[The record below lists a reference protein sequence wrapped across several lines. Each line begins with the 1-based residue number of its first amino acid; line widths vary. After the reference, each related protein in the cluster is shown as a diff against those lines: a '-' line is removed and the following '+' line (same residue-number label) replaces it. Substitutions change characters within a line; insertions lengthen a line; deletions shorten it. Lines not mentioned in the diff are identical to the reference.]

1 MSHVYV
7 GPAQGG
13 VLDLCGIIG
22 YIGDRKACEV
32 IVRGLKR
39 LEYRGY
45 DSAGVVTGDGS
56 SLDIRKGAGRIDDL
70 AKRLRFLDMKGT
82 RGIGHTRW
90 ATHGVPNDTNAHPHT
105 DCTGR
110 IVLVHNGIIENF
122 AELRE
127 ELSRKGH
134 VFRSDTDTEAIAH
147 LIEEELKSSDDFEEA
162 MRRAL
167 KKLKGSFALAIVYAD
182 EPDRLYFVRNESPL
196 VLGVGNGEMFAASD
210 VPAFLEYTN
219 KVVFLDDREYAVVTK
234 DSWVVKRLDTGEPV
248 EKEVHEISWTLD
260 MAEKAGF
267 PHFMLKEIYEQP
279 RAIRD
284 AIHGNRETIGRV
296 AREIANYDR
305 VIFVAMGTSYHAAI
319 AGKYLFQKLAKK
331 IPIVEEASEF
341 RYEFEDLIDEN
352 TLLIAITQSGET
364 ADTLA
369 AMKLAK
375 RRGAKVLAIVN
386 VVGSMATRIADLT
399 IYTHA
404 GPEIGVAATKTYT
417 TQLTVLT
424 MLAIETA
431 AVLGTVPLE
440 RLESLRRALLSVPEF
455 VEKVLELDGSLA
467 ELAEELKDRRD
478 FFYIGR
484 GIGVPTA
491 LEGALKLKEIS
502 YIHAEGLSAGELK
515 HGPLALLEDGVP
527 VVAIAPDGR
536 LFNKMV
542 SNIEESK
549 ARGAMII
556 GLSNRGEL
564 SKVADVFI
572 QTPDVDELLSPIVY
586 VVPLQLLAY
595 HLSVLRGNDPD
606 KPRNLAKS
614 VTVE

>member
-1 MSHVYV
+1 M
-7 GPAQGG
+7 
-13 VLDLCGIIG
+13 CGIIG
-22 YIGDRKACEV
+22 YIGDRNAAEV
-32 IVRGLKR
+32 ILKGLKR

-45 DSAGVVTGDGS
+45 DSAGVVIDDGGK
-56 SLDIRKGAGRIDDL
+56 LDVRKGAGRIDDL
-70 AKRLRFLDMKGT
+70 AERLGFLEMNGN

-90 ATHGVPNDTNAHPHT
+90 ATHGVPNDINAHPQK
-105 DCTGR
+105 DCTGK

-122 AELRE
+122 AELKE
-127 ELSRKGH
+127 ELLKKGH
-134 VFRSDTDTEAIAH
+134 RFESDTDTEVIAH
-147 LIEEELKSSDDFEEA
+147 LIEEELKNSENFEEA
-162 MRRAL
+162 LRRAL
-167 KKLKGSFALAIVYAD
+167 KRLKGSFALAIVYAD
-182 EPDRLYFVRNESPL
+182 EPDRLYVVRNESPL
-196 VLGVGNGEMFAASD
+196 VLGIGDGEMFAASD

-219 KVVFLDDREYAVVTK
+219 KAVFLDDGEYAVITK
-234 DSWVVKRLDTGEPV
+234 DSYVVKRIDTGEIV
-248 EKEVHEISWTLD
+248 EKPIHEIEWTLE

-279 RAIRD
+279 GAIRD
-284 AIHGNRETIGRV
+284 AIHGNREVIKSV
-296 AREIANYDR
+296 AEEIAKYEK
-305 VIFVAMGTSYHAAI
+305 VIFVAMGTSYHAAL
-319 AGKYLFQKLAKK
+319 AGKYLLQRLAKK
-331 IPIVEEASEF
+331 APLVEEASEF

-352 TLLIAITQSGET
+352 TLVIAITQSGET

-375 RRGAKVLAIVN
+375 RKGAKVLAIVN

-399 IYTHA
+399 LYTHA

-424 MLAIETA
+424 MLAIELARILGTA
-431 AVLGTVPLE
+431 DEKYLEELERTLERAPELVEQVLGYNS
-440 RLESLRRALLSVPEF
+440 SLR
-455 VEKVLELDGSLA
+455 
-467 ELAEELKDRRD
+467 ELAETLKDRKD

-484 GIGVPTA
+484 GISVPTA

-502 YIHAEGLSAGELK
+502 YIHAEGISAGELK

-527 VVAIAPDGR
+527 VIAINPSGR
-536 LFNKMV
+536 VFEKMV
-542 SNIEESK
+542 SNMEEAR

-556 GLSNRGEL
+556 ALSDRKEL
-564 SKVADVFI
+564 ERVSDVLI
-572 QTPDVDELLSPIVY
+572 EMPPVDELLTPIIY

-595 HLSVLRGNDPD
+595 HLAVLRGNDPD

>member
-1 MSHVYV
+1 M
-7 GPAQGG
+7 
-13 VLDLCGIIG
+13 CGIIG
-22 YIGDRKACEV
+22 YIGDGRASQI
-32 IVRGLKR
+32 IVKGLKR

-45 DSAGVVTGDGS
+45 DSAGIVTEDGGR
-56 SLDIRKGAGRIDDL
+56 LYIKKGAGRIDEL
-70 AKRLRFLDMKGT
+70 AEKLGFLEMPGK

-90 ATHGVPNDTNAHPHT
+90 ATHGVPNDINAHPQR

-110 IVLVHNGIIENF
+110 IALVHNGIIENHR
-122 AELRE
+122 ELRE
-127 ELSRKGH
+127 ELLKRGH
-134 VFRSDTDTEAIAH
+134 RFNSDTDTEVIAH
-147 LIEEELKSSDDFEEA
+147 LIEEELKSWGTFEEA

-167 KKLKGSFALAIVYAD
+167 LRLKGSFALGIIYTD

-196 VLGVGNGEMFAASD
+196 VLGIGEGENFGASD

-219 KVVFLDDREYAVVTK
+219 RVVFLDDREYAVVGK
-234 DSWVVKRLDTGEPV
+234 DFWVVKNLDSGEIV
-248 EKEVHEISWTLD
+248 EKPVQEIEWSLE
-260 MAEKAGF
+260 MAEKAGY

-284 AIHGNRETIGRV
+284 ALHGNAGIIRSIAEEV
-296 AREIANYDR
+296 AKYEK
-305 VIFVAMGTSYHAAI
+305 IFIIAMGTSYHAGLVA
-319 AGKYLFQKLAKK
+319 KYLFQRLARKV
-331 IPIVEEASEF
+331 PIVEDASEF
-341 RYEFEDLIDEN
+341 RYEFEDLVDED
-352 TLLIAITQSGET
+352 TLVIAITQSGET

-375 RRGAKVLAIVN
+375 RKGAKVLAIVN

-399 IYTHA
+399 LYTHA

-424 MLAIETA
+424 MLAIELA
-431 AVLGTVPLE
+431 RVLGTVGEEYLE
-440 RLESLRRALLSVPEF
+440 RLERELNAVPELVEDVLKHDESLR
-455 VEKVLELDGSLA
+455 
-467 ELAEELKDRRD
+467 ELAESLKEKRD

-484 GIGVPTA
+484 GISVPTA

-527 VVAIAPDGR
+527 VVAIAPGGKTFD
-536 LFNKMV
+536 KMV
-542 SNIEESK
+542 SNIEESR
-549 ARGAMII
+549 ARGAYII
-556 GLSNRGEL
+556 SIGDRDEL
-564 SKVADVFI
+564 ERISDVFI
-572 QTPDVDELLSPIVY
+572 KMPEMDELLTPIVY
-586 VVPLQLLAY
+586 VVPLQILAY
-595 HLSVLRGNDPD
+595 HLAVLRGNDPD

>member
-1 MSHVYV
+1 M
-7 GPAQGG
+7 
-13 VLDLCGIIG
+13 CGIIG
-22 YIGDRKACEV
+22 YIGERPACEV

-45 DSAGVVTGDGS
+45 DSAGIVTEENGE
-56 SLDIRKGAGRIDDL
+56 LFIRKGAGRIDEL
-70 AKRLRFLDMKGT
+70 TGKLGFLEMPGK

-90 ATHGVPNDTNAHPHT
+90 ATHGVPNDINAHPQR
-105 DCTGR
+105 DCTGK
-110 IVLVHNGIIENF
+110 IALVHNGIIENF
-122 AELRE
+122 AEIKE
-127 ELSRKGH
+127 ELLSKGH
-134 VFRSDTDTEAIAH
+134 RFESDTDTEVIAH
-147 LIEEELKSSDDFEEA
+147 LIEEELKSSESFEEA

-167 KKLKGSFALAIVYAD
+167 LRLKGSFALGIIYTG

-196 VLGVGNGEMFAASD
+196 VLGIGDGENFAASD

-219 KVVFLDDREYAVVTK
+219 RAIFLDDREYAVVTK
-234 DSWVVKRLDTGEPV
+234 DSYVVKNLDTGETV
-248 EKEVHEISWTLD
+248 EKPIHEIEWTLE

-284 AIHGNRETIGRV
+284 AIHGNADVIRTV
-296 AREIANYDR
+296 AEEIAKYEK
-305 VIFVAMGTSYHAAI
+305 IFIVAMGTSYHAGLV
-319 AGKYLFQKLAKK
+319 GKYLFQRLAKRV
-331 IPIVEEASEF
+331 PVVEDASEF
-341 RYEFEDLIDEN
+341 RYEFDDLVDEDSLV
-352 TLLIAITQSGET
+352 IAITQSGET

-375 RRGAKVLAIVN
+375 RKGAKVLAIVN

-399 IYTHA
+399 LYTHA

-424 MLAIETA
+424 MLAIELA
-431 AVLGTVPLE
+431 RVLGTVDESYLNGLE
-440 RLESLRRALLSVPEF
+440 EGLKAIPELVES
-455 VEKVLELDGSLA
+455 VLKHDENLK
-467 ELAEELKDRRD
+467 ELAESLVDRRD

-484 GIGVPTA
+484 GISVPTA

-527 VVAIAPDGR
+527 VVAIAPSGKTLD
-536 LFNKMV
+536 KMV
-542 SNIEESK
+542 GNIEESR
-549 ARGAMII
+549 ARGAFII
-556 GLSNRGEL
+556 SLGDRGEL
-564 SKVADVFI
+564 KRLSDVLI
-572 QTPDVDELLSPIVY
+572 EMPETDELLTPILY
-586 VVPLQLLAY
+586 AVPLQLIAY
-595 HLSVLRGNDPD
+595 HLAVLRGNDPD